1 MRLIVLSIFC
11 ICITFTTAIGF
22 KGKIEGIPSVNE
34 LYHTKNKIVPNG
46 DNYNNRISVDLYFS
60 NSFTPITTVVD
71 SKYNFKFNNLESGEY
86 ELLVNSY
93 DFGFEQNRFK
103 IIVDD
108 ESIVAYEHGIGQDSY
123 NTTSIT
129 NLNENPLPIKY
140 LATKEF
146 YEYHGGSLSDLL
158 MNSPFG
164 FIFKNRYMTIVFTAC
179 LAIMAAPYI
188 LQVVSPE
195 FAAELN
201 QIQAQTAKE
210 RLGEKVIEPSESTV
224 RSTGINKSQGAVKK
238 RR

>member
-11 ICITFTTAIGF
+11 ICITFTIAIGF

-46 DNYNNRISVDLYFS
+46 DNYNNRISVDLYPLD
-60 NSFTPITTVVD
+60 SFTPISTVVD
-71 SKYNFKFNNLESGEY
+71 SKYNFKFNNLEPGEY

-103 IIVDD
+103 IIADE
-108 ESIVAYEHGIGQDSY
+108 ESIVAYEHGIGQETY
-123 NTTSIT
+123 NTTSLT
-129 NLNENPLPIKY
+129 NLNEKPLSIKY

-158 MNSPFG
+158 MNSPFR
-164 FIFKNRYMTIVFTAC
+164 FIFKNKYMTIVFTAC
-179 LAIMAAPYI
+179 LVIMAAPYI

-201 QIQAQTAKE
+201 QIQTQTAKE
-210 RLGEKVIEPSESTV
+210 RLGEKVIESPEPTIK
-224 RSTGINKSQGAVKK
+224 STGVNKSQGAKK

>member
-11 ICITFTTAIGF
+11 ICITFTIAIGF

-46 DNYNNRISVDLYFS
+46 DNYNNRISVDLYPL
-60 NSFTPITTVVD
+60 NSFTPISTVVD
-71 SKYNFKFNNLESGEY
+71 SKYNFKFNNLEPGEY

-103 IIVDD
+103 IIADE
-108 ESIVAYEHGIGQDSY
+108 ESIVAYEHGIGQETY
-123 NTTSIT
+123 NTTSLT
-129 NLNENPLPIKY
+129 NLNEKPLSIKY

-164 FIFKNRYMTIVFTAC
+164 FIFKNKYMTIVFTAC
-179 LAIMAAPYI
+179 LVIMAAPYI

-201 QIQAQTAKE
+201 QIQTQTAKE
-210 RLGEKVIEPSESTV
+210 RLVT
-224 RSTGINKSQGAVKK
+224 
-238 RR
+238 

>member
-46 DNYNNRISVDLYFS
+46 DNYNNRISVDLYLLD
-60 NSFTPITTVVD
+60 SFTPISTVVD
-71 SKYNFKFNNLESGEY
+71 SKYNFKFNNLEPGEY

-103 IIVDD
+103 IIADE
-108 ESIVAYEHGIGQDSY
+108 ESIVAYEHGIGQETY
-123 NTTSIT
+123 NTTSLT
-129 NLNENPLPIKY
+129 NLNEKPLSIKY

-164 FIFKNRYMTIVFTAC
+164 FIFKNKYMTIVFTAY

-201 QIQAQTAKE
+201 QIQVQTAKE
-210 RLGEKVIEPSESTV
+210 RLGEKVIESPEPTIK
-224 RSTGINKSQGAVKK
+224 STGVSKSQGAKK

>member
-46 DNYNNRISVDLYFS
+46 DNYNNRISVDLYPL
-60 NSFTPITTVVD
+60 NSFTPISTVVD
-71 SKYNFKFNNLESGEY
+71 SKYNFKFNNLKPGEY

-103 IIVDD
+103 IIADE
-108 ESIVAYEHGIGQDSY
+108 ESIVAYEHGIGQETY
-123 NTTSIT
+123 NTTSLT
-129 NLNENPLPIKY
+129 NLNEKPLSIKY

-164 FIFKNRYMTIVFTAC
+164 FIFKNKYMTIVFTAC

-201 QIQAQTAKE
+201 QIQTQTAKE
-210 RLGEKVIEPSESTV
+210 RLGEKVIESPEPTIK
-224 RSTGINKSQGAVKK
+224 STGVNKSQGAKK